1 MVDGVKEAA
10 KFVIDG
16 LTKQPAVLFFGSIT
30 LLALLVA
37 GVLTVPAYSEWVR
50 FGLIVI
56 AVLAGWGL
64 IARLGNWFKA
74 RRERT
79 KARTEATAARDAAQ
93 QEVLQYLDHL
103 DERDRQILAYL
114 LEHNDRVFQAASDG
128 GYAAKLVSTGII
140 KIKGVHGQQMDM
152 MAVPFEVPGF
162 VWNELQ
168 KRRDQFPYTPEKGGG
183 RPWVIPWG
191 AR

>member
-1 MVDGVKEAA
+1 MVDGVKVAA

-64 IARLGNWFKA
+64 IARLGN
-74 RRERT
+74 
-79 KARTEATAARDAAQ
+79 
-93 QEVLQYLDHL
+93 
-103 DERDRQILAYL
+103 
-114 LEHNDRVFQAASDG
+114 
-128 GYAAKLVSTGII
+128 
-140 KIKGVHGQQMDM
+140 
-152 MAVPFEVPGF
+152 
-162 VWNELQ
+162 
-168 KRRDQFPYTPEKGGG
+168 
-183 RPWVIPWG
+183 
-191 AR
+191 